1 VRIYQALL
9 LLLLTILL
17 NSCSELFE
25 RFEMRADVAEIGDAM
40 EHCKSFMEHIL
51 SEDVQVFI
59 DEKSTR
65 ETVEHYDIYLL
76 LYDAEQEGW
85 AQCRVN
91 HRGEIIFHAIR
102 DFQEKGRSFQ

>member
-1 VRIYQALL
+1 MQNYKALSLL
-9 LLLLTILL
+9 LLAFML
-17 NSCSELFE
+17 NSCSDMFE
-25 RFEMRADVAEIGDAM
+25 RFDMRADVQEIGDAM
-40 EHCKSFMEHIL
+40 AHCKRFMEHIL
-51 SEDVQVFI
+51 AADVQVFI

-102 DFQEKGRSFQ
+102 DFEQKGRSFQ